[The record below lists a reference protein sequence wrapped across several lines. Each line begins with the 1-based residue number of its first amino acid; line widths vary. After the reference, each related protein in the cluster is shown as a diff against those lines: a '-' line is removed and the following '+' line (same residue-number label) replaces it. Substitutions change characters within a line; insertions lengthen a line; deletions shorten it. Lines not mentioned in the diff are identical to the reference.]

1 MSLLDSIQ
9 QEVALRADSPEGM
22 DKLVHSLLAS
32 LMPLESEFLSRLKSY
47 IRAKRMYIRR
57 IRETSTLSGL
67 GQWAA
72 IEAPGLGEVEQ
83 LRRNYREIQGELVSE
98 LGMGRVKTLKRQE
111 GLLWSRPAVWDI
123 PYKFRAASSLW

>member
-22 DKLVHSLLAS
+22 ERLVNSLLAS
-32 LMPLESEFLSRLKSY
+32 LLPLESEFLSRLKSY

-57 IRETSTLSGL
+57 IRETNTLSGL

-72 IEAPGLGEVEQ
+72 LEAPGLGEVER
-83 LRRNYREIQGELVSE
+83 LRSSYREVQWQLEKEV
-98 LGMGRVKTLKRQE
+98 GMGRIKTLKRQE
-111 GLLWSRPAVWDI
+111 GLLWSS
-123 PYKFRAASSLW
+123 ASAWNTPCETGSHSLW

>member
-22 DKLVHSLLAS
+22 EKLVNSLLAS
-32 LMPLESEFLSRLKSY
+32 LLPLESEFLSRLKSY

-57 IRETSTLSGL
+57 IRETNTLSGL

-72 IEAPGLGEVEQ
+72 LEAPGLGEVERLRSSYRKVQWQ
-83 LRRNYREIQGELVSE
+83 LEKEV
-98 LGMGRVKTLKRQE
+98 GMGRIKTLKRQE
-111 GLLWSRPAVWDI
+111 GLLWS
-123 PYKFRAASSLW
+123 ASPFTASPLPESSYFLW